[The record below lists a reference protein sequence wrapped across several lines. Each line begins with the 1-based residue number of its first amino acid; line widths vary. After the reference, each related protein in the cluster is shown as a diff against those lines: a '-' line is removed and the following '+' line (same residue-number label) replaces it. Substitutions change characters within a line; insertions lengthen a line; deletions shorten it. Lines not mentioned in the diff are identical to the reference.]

1 MKEETMRLVMIKY
14 FQSNNIEVIPQ
25 RGAGPDLH
33 IKGKGV
39 VEVKGS
45 KYDFAKMLRQLADYA
60 MKHPEVALALP
71 YDGLTFERVHQLL
84 MLSILIDKIDSKFIL
99 YLIAPAPEG
108 NSFFYVKR
116 FKSMNEVQLKMSAY
130 VQGMW
135 GLDPKHPTST
145 IKVAVENL
153 VKYSPIEVLKN
164 EICTD
169 YDNTVSKVQI

>member
-14 FQSNNIEVIPQ
+14 FQSKSIEAIPQ

-60 MKHPEVALALP
+60 MKNPEVALALP
-71 YDGLTFERVHQLL
+71 YDGLNFDRVHQLTV
-84 MLSILIDKIDSKFIL
+84 LSFLIEQIDSKFTL
-99 YLIAPAPEG
+99 YVVASAPEG
-108 NSFFYVKR
+108 NNFFYVQH
-116 FKSMNEVQLKMSAY
+116 FKTMNDVELKMGAY
-130 VQGMW
+130 MQGW

-153 VKYSPIEVLKN
+153 IKYSPIEVLKN
-164 EICTD
+164 QICKD
-169 YDNTVSKVQI
+169 YDLTTSKVQI

>member
-1 MKEETMRLVMIKY
+1 MREETMRLVMIKY
-14 FQSNNIEVIPQ
+14 FKFHSIDVIPQ

-45 KYDFAKMLRQLADYA
+45 KYDFAKMLRQLIDYA
-60 MKHPEVALALP
+60 MKHPEVTLALP
-71 YDGLTFERVHQLL
+71 YDGLTFERVQQLL
-84 MLSILIDKIDSKFIL
+84 MLSILIDKIDSKFTL
-99 YLIAPAPEG
+99 YVVAPAPEG
-108 NSFFYVKR
+108 NNFFYVKH
-116 FKSMNEVQLKMSAY
+116 FKTMNEVELKMGAY
-130 VQGMW
+130 MQGTW

-153 VKYSPIEVLKN
+153 IKYSPIEVLKK

-169 YDNTVSKVQI
+169 YDNTTSRIQI